1 MLQQEL
7 IDIIEKYCKGKEPT
21 DAQIDEIMDKALVLN
36 ADVDEV
42 ATMMEELHNLPAQEE
57 PKEKNTPGE
66 VEAGVVKEEEK
77 TVAMPQKPLE
87 NKTGEER
94 DNQKA
99 NKKRKTKANRDSERV
114 KLIEEEAEPKD
125 AHMNKIMDKALEIN
139 ADADEGASMM
149 EELHNLPAQE
159 EPKEKNTPGEV
170 EAGVVKEEEK
180 TVAMPQ
186 KPLENKTGEE
196 RDNQKT
202 NRKRKTKAN
211 RDSERV
217 ELIEEEAEPT
227 EENEIQK
234 KIDQRLKEV
243 EETVEEKYKELLKSR
258 EEDIRNV
265 RKEIEKKNIRGF
277 TRILKYVGLG
287 FVLIFLLSLAVPFE
301 MALMFG
307 IGIPIYAYWKRD

>member
-66 VEAGVVKEEEK
+66 VEAGVPKENEK
-77 TVAMPQKPLE
+77 TVAMPP
-87 NKTGEER
+87 
-94 DNQKA
+94 
-99 NKKRKTKANRDSERV
+99 
-114 KLIEEEAEPKD
+114 
-125 AHMNKIMDKALEIN
+125 
-139 ADADEGASMM
+139 
-149 EELHNLPAQE
+149 
-159 EPKEKNTPGEV
+159 
-170 EAGVVKEEEK
+170 
-180 TVAMPQ
+180 

-217 ELIEEEAEPT
+217 ELIEEEAEPK

-243 EETVEEKYKELLKSR
+243 EEAFEEKYREIESSR
-258 EEDIRNV
+258 KKDIRNV
-265 RKEIEKKNIRGF
+265 REEIVRNNKRGL

-287 FVLIFLLSLAVPFE
+287 FVLIFVLALALPFE
-301 MALMFG
+301 MALFFG
-307 IGIPIYAYWKRD
+307 IGISIILYWKRNEE